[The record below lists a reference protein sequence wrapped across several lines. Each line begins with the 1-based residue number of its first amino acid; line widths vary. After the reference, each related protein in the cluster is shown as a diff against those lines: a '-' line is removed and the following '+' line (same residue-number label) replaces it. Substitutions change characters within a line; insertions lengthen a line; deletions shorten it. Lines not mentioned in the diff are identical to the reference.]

1 MQGQPDNGGR
11 QSTGPF
17 SQLDLDLVEYLVMTT
32 SGLSSTAEVAR
43 ALREL
48 IESSQ
53 IAILDLVGVEVD
65 TTGGYVAVEPE
76 ELSGLAELSNV
87 EGKIGGLLSEDDIA
101 LACGAMSPGTS
112 ALIMVAEDRWARQ
125 LADALRSSGGRI
137 LGGERIPRH
146 RLEQSM
152 RAASLERHQEGD

>member
-1 MQGQPDNGGR
+1 MQEQPDNGGPQR
-11 QSTGPF
+11 TGPS
-17 SQLDLDLVEYLVMTT
+17 SQLDLDLVEYVVMTT
-32 SGLSSTAEVAR
+32 SELSSTTEVAR

-53 IAILDLVGVEVD
+53 LAILDLVGVEVD

-76 ELSGLAELSNV
+76 ELSGLAELTNV
-87 EGKIGGLLSEDDIA
+87 EGKVGGLLSEDDIA

-125 LADALRSSGGRI
+125 LADAVRGSGGRI
-137 LGGERIPRH
+137 VGGERIPRH
-146 RLEQSM
+146 RLEQSL
-152 RAASLERHQEGD
+152 RAASLHRQQEGD

>member
-1 MQGQPDNGGR
+1 MQGEPDVGGR
-11 QSTGPF
+11 HDPGPSSQSDP
-17 SQLDLDLVEYLVMTT
+17 DLVEYVVMTT
-32 SGLSSTAEVAR
+32 SGLSSTEEVAR
-43 ALREL
+43 ALKEL

-65 TTGGYVAVEPE
+65 TSGGYIAVEPE
-76 ELSGLAELSNV
+76 ELSGMAELTTV

-125 LADALRSSGGRI
+125 LAEAVRRSGGRI
-137 LGGERIPRH
+137 VGGERIPRH
-146 RLEQSM
+146 RVEQSL
-152 RAASLERHQEGD
+152 RAWSRQREQEGD

>member
-1 MQGQPDNGGR
+1 MQGEPGVGGGQDTGLSSQP
-11 QSTGPF
+11 
-17 SQLDLDLVEYLVMTT
+17 DLDLVEYVVMTT

-43 ALREL
+43 ALKQL

-53 IAILDLVGVEVD
+53 ISILDLVGVEVD

-76 ELSGLAELSNV
+76 ELSGLAELTTV
-87 EGKIGGLLSEDDIA
+87 EGRIGGLLSEDDIA

-125 LADALRSSGGRI
+125 LADAVRRSGGRI
-137 LGGERIPRH
+137 VGGERIPRQ
-146 RLEQSM
+146 RVEKSL
-152 RAASLERHQEGD
+152 RASSRQREQEGG

>member
-1 MQGQPDNGGR
+1 MQTEP
-11 QSTGPF
+11 
-17 SQLDLDLVEYLVMTT
+17 DLDLVEYVVMTT

-43 ALREL
+43 ALKEL

-65 TTGGYVAVEPE
+65 TSGGYVAVEPE
-76 ELSGLAELSNV
+76 ELSGLAELTTV

-112 ALIMVAEDRWARQ
+112 ALIMVAEDRWASQ
-125 LADALRSSGGRI
+125 LAEAARSSGGRI
-137 LGGERIPRH
+137 VGGERIPRH
-146 RLEQSM
+146 RVE
-152 RAASLERHQEGD
+152 RSLRVGSRQHHHEGD